1 MTRSPDSPATGI
13 AAPRPAADGAAD
25 APVLFDAVLTPYRS
39 LPPAGF
45 AILMALVGAVGFM
58 GGVAFLAIGAWPVTG
73 FGAVEVGLFYIL
85 FRLNYRSARQFE
97 RVRLTRE
104 LLTVERHDVRG
115 RVQRWSF
122 QPYWLRVQLD
132 EPIESDTPLTLRSH
146 GKALVIGRFLSPAE
160 RLDFANALK
169 AALAA
174 MRAGPAQPCT
184 E

>member
-1 MTRSPDSPATGI
+1 MSSTSEHPAPDAAGASDRRSHI
-13 AAPRPAADGAAD
+13 AEGAVGE
-25 APVLFDAVLTPYRS
+25 PVLFDAVLTPFRS

-45 AILMALVGAVGFM
+45 AILMTLVGAVGFM
-58 GGVAFLAIGAWPVTG
+58 GGVAFLTIGAWPVSG
-73 FGAVEVGLFYIL
+73 FGVVEVGLFYAL
-85 FRLNYRSARQFE
+85 FRLNYRSAREFE

-104 LLTVERHDVRG
+104 ALTVERHDVRG

-132 EPIESDTPLTLRSH
+132 EPIEPDTPLTLRSH

-169 AALAA
+169 AALASL
-174 MRAGPAQPCT
+174 RQ
-184 E
+184 